1 MLYNVLQIN
10 KERWKN
16 MAMVSLRLN
25 SAEEELFRSYATH
38 TGKTL
43 SELFKTA
50 LAQQI
55 EDQLDYETGIQAL
68 KRFEENP
75 ITYSIDD
82 LIEELENDL

>member
-1 MLYNVLQIN
+1 
-10 KERWKN
+10 

-82 LIEELENDL
+82 LIDDLIEELENDL

>member
-1 MLYNVLQIN
+1 
-10 KERWKN
+10 

>member
-1 MLYNVLQIN
+1 
-10 KERWKN
+10 

-25 SAEEELFRSYATH
+25 STEEELFRSYATH

>member
-1 MLYNVLQIN
+1 
-10 KERWKN
+10 
-16 MAMVSLRLN
+16 
-25 SAEEELFRSYATH
+25 
-38 TGKTL
+38 
-43 SELFKTA
+43 
-50 LAQQI
+50 

>member
-1 MLYNVLQIN
+1 
-10 KERWKN
+10 

-68 KRFEENP
+68 KHFEENP

>member
-1 MLYNVLQIN
+1 
-10 KERWKN
+10 

-68 KRFEENP
+68 KRFA
-75 ITYSIDD
+75 S
-82 LIEELENDL
+82 

>member
-1 MLYNVLQIN
+1 
-10 KERWKN
+10 

-75 ITYSIDD
+75 VTHSIDD

>member
-1 MLYNVLQIN
+1 
-10 KERWKN
+10 
-16 MAMVSLRLN
+16 MVSLRLN